1 MLRTSRAP
9 QVQVHGPSRPEARD
23 SIDRTAHSRMTRHSS
38 TQLIPAE
45 ELEAWLLA
53 LAERTRTDPL
63 LAHQEGHFK
72 VEVMRT
78 MLTLGYRLQEG
89 APSAALAW
97 FAHSAPDDPSHPV
110 WSRGPRIVRCDDGS
124 SDVVVLKGPLVR
136 QLELKTRCDHGT
148 KSGAATREIDQ
159 DLARV
164 QTSPEFVFLG
174 VFDEQIFRSFSGN
187 KSERRGR
194 RPANADMA
202 TMFPRIEDLPT
213 DRASWTTIQ
222 RPDKNLRAGLLRQ
235 LVDGGAERVL
245 VVMSQ

>member
-1 MLRTSRAP
+1 
-9 QVQVHGPSRPEARD
+9 
-23 SIDRTAHSRMTRHSS
+23 MTRHSS
-38 TQLIPAE
+38 THLIPAE

-53 LAERTRTDPL
+53 LAERTRSDPL

-164 QTSPEFVFLG
+164 HTSPEFVFVG
-174 VFDEQIFRSFSGN
+174 VFDEQIFRSFSGD

-194 RPANADMA
+194 RPVHADMA
-202 TMFPRIEDLPT
+202 TMFPRMQDLPAG
-213 DRASWTTIQ
+213 RPSWTQ
-222 RPDKNLRAGLLRQ
+222 VERSGKKLRACLLRQ
-235 LVDGGAERVL
+235 LVAGGAERVL
-245 VVMSQ
+245 LAMTQ